1 MKKTILVA
9 MLLCGALVGC
19 GSKSK
24 PAAEPETPTAGTP
37 AGATGGATYGGAAY
51 GGATYGAA
59 ANPCAAPK

>member
-1 MKKTILVA
+1 MKKTTILVA

-24 PAAEPETPTAGTP
+24 PAAEPEAPTTVTP
-37 AGATGGATYGGAAY
+37 ATGGTTYGGAAY

-59 ANPCAAPK
+59 ANPCAAPN

>member
-24 PAAEPETPTAGTP
+24 PAAEPEAPTTVTP
-37 AGATGGATYGGAAY
+37 AATGGTTYGGAAY

>member
-1 MKKTILVA
+1 MKKMKMILVA
-9 MLLCGALVGC
+9 ALLCGAVVGC

-24 PAAEPETPTAGTP
+24 PAAQPEAPVADP
-37 AGATGGATYGGAAY
+37 AATGGATYGGAAY